1 MAVPDDKSQVRGVP
15 MRSSLMMNLLRILTP
30 EEINELTTTSEGN
43 KRVPL
48 TQLMYVKMGVA
59 SEDVEAASLAKI
71 LPFTFPE
78 QESSDESEDIASSEI
93 VDPDTAKL
101 TSDEEVLIDDQINDQ
116 DPDEKMQTSSF
127 ILFEKKRLAKN
138 VHKMRQKEIM
148 QSYKKNASLDIEQEK
163 GLHDDMSKSS
173 RSGVL
178 VNKKHA

>member
-1 MAVPDDKSQVRGVP
+1 
-15 MRSSLMMNLLRILTP
+15 MMNLLRILTP

-48 TQLMYVKMGVA
+48 TQLMYVKMGVET
-59 SEDVEAASLAKI
+59 SEEVESASLAKI

-78 QESSDESEDIASSEI
+78 QELDEESEENAPELQADLEQEGDVSAQSAAEQAQE
-93 VDPDTAKL
+93 PNP
-101 TSDEEVLIDDQINDQ
+101 EER
-116 DPDEKMQTSSF
+116 MQTSAF
-127 ILFEKKRLAKN
+127 ILFEKKRLEKN

-163 GLHDDMSKSS
+163 GIRDDMKKSS

>member
-1 MAVPDDKSQVRGVP
+1 
-15 MRSSLMMNLLRILTP
+15 MMNLLRILTP

-48 TQLMYVKMGVA
+48 TQLMYVKMGV
-59 SEDVEAASLAKI
+59 ETEEVESASLAKI

-78 QESSDESEDIASSEI
+78 KELDDNEQPLASGSQATEEIQEVVESEGVSNES
-93 VDPDTAKL
+93 VDNQQ
-101 TSDEEVLIDDQINDQ
+101 DD
-116 DPDEKMQTSSF
+116 KMQTSAF
-127 ILFEKKRLAKN
+127 ILFEKKRLEKN
-138 VHKMRQKEIM
+138 VHKMRKKEIM

-163 GLHDDMSKSS
+163 GLHDDMKKSS

>member
-1 MAVPDDKSQVRGVP
+1 

-48 TQLMYVKMGVA
+48 TQLMYVKMGVETNEELE
-59 SEDVEAASLAKI
+59 SASLAKI

-78 QESSDESEDIASSEI
+78 KPAEVLASDEQIGEENLEPLPQDEEQPISTQSAEPVA
-93 VDPDTAKL
+93 
-101 TSDEEVLIDDQINDQ
+101 SDER
-116 DPDEKMQTSSF
+116 MQTSAF
-127 ILFEKKRLAKN
+127 ILFEKKRLEKT

-148 QSYKKNASLDIEQEK
+148 QSYKKNASIDIEQER
-163 GLHDDMSKSS
+163 GIRDDMKKSS

>member
-1 MAVPDDKSQVRGVP
+1 

-48 TQLMYVKMGVA
+48 TQLMYVKMGVET
-59 SEDVEAASLAKI
+59 SEEVESASLAKI

-78 QESSDESEDIASSEI
+78 KVIEDDAEDVGLSQETSSEDVESVGDEVGVENSQESESEER
-93 VDPDTAKL
+93 
-101 TSDEEVLIDDQINDQ
+101 
-116 DPDEKMQTSSF
+116 MQTSAF
-127 ILFEKKRLAKN
+127 ILFEKKRLEKN

-163 GLHDDMSKSS
+163 GIRDDMKKSS

>member
-1 MAVPDDKSQVRGVP
+1 
-15 MRSSLMMNLLRILTP
+15 MMNLLRILTP

-48 TQLMYVKMGVA
+48 TQLMYVKMGVET
-59 SEDVEAASLAKI
+59 SEEVEAASLAKI

-78 QESSDESEDIASSEI
+78 AEEDESVEAKSIADAEITSEADVVDQDISSET
-93 VDPDTAKL
+93 P
-101 TSDEEVLIDDQINDQ
+101 N
-116 DPDEKMQTSSF
+116 EKESADRMQTSSF
-127 ILFEKKRLAKN
+127 ILIEKKRLEKN

-148 QSYKKNASLDIEQEK
+148 QSYKKNASIDIEQER
-163 GLHDDMSKSS
+163 GLRDDMKKSS